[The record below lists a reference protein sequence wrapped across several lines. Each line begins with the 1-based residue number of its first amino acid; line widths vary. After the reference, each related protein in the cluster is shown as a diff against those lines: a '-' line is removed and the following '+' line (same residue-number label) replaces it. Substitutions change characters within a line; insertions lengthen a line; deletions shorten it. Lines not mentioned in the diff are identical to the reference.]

1 MAAVGVGIAWGTI
14 ALYAAAAAAAVGTGV
29 GIYSSIAASE
39 NQQKIAAA
47 AQRQK
52 DVEAQIAKDNAI
64 FEANQSRRRAVLAM
78 GRQNSIFAAAGLDPS
93 GGSPLAMSIDQ
104 TQQMEMDALNIERGG
119 KNTAASLAYEGSV
132 AKYRASLAKGAVP
145 YEIATAITSGVGSV
159 AGVYA
164 SYGASQR
171 QRVPQPQKKTA
182 LSTMSWDTG
191 Y

>member
-29 GIYSSIAASE
+29 GIYSSIAAAE
-39 NQQKIAAA
+39 NQQKIATA

-52 DVEAQIAKDNAI
+52 EVEAQIAKDNAM

-104 TQQMEMDALNIERGG
+104 TQQMEIEALNIERGG
-119 KNTAASLAYEGSV
+119 KNTAA
-132 AKYRASLAKGAVP
+132 
-145 YEIATAITSGVGSV
+145 
-159 AGVYA
+159 
-164 SYGASQR
+164 
-171 QRVPQPQKKTA
+171 
-182 LSTMSWDTG
+182 
-191 Y
+191 